1 MRLIRATRASG
12 IGGSRGAAAET
23 VGRKKRHHRKEYT
36 VTEVMDQVASP
47 ELREVE
53 LLLEGVEAARRLE
66 NASDKRLGIVRHQFD
81 VPVRSLERLKIYSGA
96 NPRKHPKVKSRV
108 ARQIRQSLLN
118 EDTVADAFHLAHLG
132 ITVVATD
139 FRKIDGQDDKWLL
152 KFRVDEDGDEPQDGI
167 VNGLHTLA
175 VIEDLL
181 GAGTEISP
189 QQYVSFTVITGI
201 PDDDRATIVP
211 FIAKGRNTVLQVKDE
226 SIDNLM
232 KRFDTIKSAINP
244 YPYAKEIGWEESAD
258 ADYDVLD
265 VLAIMTALN
274 PILYPNESNGN
285 GDITHPIIAADHK
298 RACLKRFEEDTQ
310 AYNRLAH
317 LLPDMLH
324 LYDLIRSDARDRYNE
339 TGKGKRG
346 GRLRVM
352 TSRKVK
358 DRKTGEKRTIENAL
372 YFPFL
377 RTGKNAFG
385 KHGTWELTY
394 SATFAI
400 LAAFRN
406 FVVEGEDGTY
416 QWRGGFEAVERAWR
430 KLGAELVITCQ
441 DTAETLPEHKMAVL
455 LGRNRPLWN
464 GLHKIVKEYL
474 TRQESEQRAAELEAE
489 IKRLRELAGQPAGTG
504 RPRE

>member
-1 MRLIRATRASG
+1 MTQVMEPAGAT
-12 IGGSRGAAAET
+12 E
-23 VGRKKRHHRKEYT
+23 
-36 VTEVMDQVASP
+36 D
-47 ELREVE
+47 LREV
-53 LLLEGVEAARRLE
+53 LLEGIEAARRLE
-66 NASDKRLGIVRHQFD
+66 NSSDRRLGIVRHQFD
-81 VPVRSLERLKIYSGA
+81 VPVRDLDRLHIYSGA

-118 EDTVADAFHLAHLG
+118 EDTVPDAFHLAHLG
-132 ITVVATD
+132 ITVIATE
-139 FRKIDGQDDKWLL
+139 FSKVDGREDTYKL
-152 KFRVDEDGDEPQDGI
+152 KFRVDDSDEPQDGI

-181 GAGTEISP
+181 ASGMEISP
-189 QQYVSFTVITGI
+189 SQYVSFTVITGI
-201 PDDDRATIVP
+201 PAEERSTIVP

-232 KRFDTIKSAINP
+232 KRFSTLQDEISPLP
-244 YPYAKEIGWEESAD
+244 YVDKIGWEESAD
-258 ADYDVLD
+258 TPYDVLD

-274 PILYPNESNGN
+274 PILYPNEN
-285 GDITHPIIAADHK
+285 GDSGEITHPIIAADHK

-310 AYNRLAH
+310 AYNKLAH

-324 LYDLIRSDARDRYNE
+324 LYDLVRSDARDRYNE

-352 TSRKVK
+352 TSRKN
-358 DRKTGEKRTIENAL
+358 RQTGKATDDAL
-372 YFPFL
+372 FFPFL
-377 RTGKNAFG
+377 RVGRSYG
-385 KHGTWELTY
+385 KHGTYELTY

-400 LAAFRN
+400 LASFRN

-416 QWRGGFEAVERAWR
+416 GWNGGFEAVLRAWR
-430 KLGAELVITCQ
+430 TLGAELVITCQ

-474 TRQESEQRAAELEAE
+474 TRQEAEEKTAELQAE
-489 IKRLRELAGQPAGTG
+489 IDRLRKLQSETDP
-504 RPRE
+504 PS

>member
-1 MRLIRATRASG
+1 MTDVV
-12 IGGSRGAAAET
+12 E
-23 VGRKKRHHRKEYT
+23 
-36 VTEVMDQVASP
+36 QVAGDD
-47 ELREVE
+47 LREVI
-53 LLLEGVEAARRLE
+53 LEGVEAARRLE
-66 NASDKRLGIVRHQFD
+66 NQSDKRLGIVRHQFD
-81 VPVRSLERLKIYSGA
+81 VPVRELERLHIYSGA

-108 ARQIRQSLLN
+108 ARQIRHSLLN
-118 EDTVADAFHLAHLG
+118 EDTVSDAFHLAHLG
-132 ITVVATD
+132 ITVVATEFAKVEGRED
-139 FRKIDGQDDKWLL
+139 AYRL
-152 KFRVDEDGDEPQDGI
+152 KFRIDDTDDPQDGI

-181 GAGTEISP
+181 SSGMEISRD
-189 QQYVSFTVITGI
+189 QYVSFTVITGI
-201 PDDDRATIVP
+201 PSEERATIVP
-211 FIAKGRNTVLQVKDE
+211 FIAKGRNTVLQVKEE

-232 KRFDTIKSAINP
+232 KRFATLQQAIEP
-244 YPYAKEIGWEESAD
+244 YPYADEIGWEESAD
-258 ADYDVLD
+258 TDYDVLD

-274 PILYPNESNGN
+274 PILYPNESGGS

-298 RACLKRFEEDTQ
+298 RACLKRFEENTQ
-310 AYNRLAH
+310 AYNDLAS

-352 TSRKVK
+352 TSRKN
-358 DRKTGEKRTIENAL
+358 RQTGKANENAF

-377 RTGKNAFG
+377 RVGKSYG
-385 KHGTWELTY
+385 KHGTYELAY

-406 FVVEGEDGTY
+406 FVVQSDD
-416 QWRGGFEAVERAWR
+416 GGFEWKGGFDAVLRAWR
-430 KLGAELVITCQ
+430 NLGAELVITCQ

-474 TRQESEQRAAELEAE
+474 TRQDAEEKTAELQAE
-489 IKRLRELAGQPAGTG
+489 IDRLRKLTVGEGPTG
-504 RPRE
+504 

>member
-1 MRLIRATRASG
+1 M
-12 IGGSRGAAAET
+12 
-23 VGRKKRHHRKEYT
+23 
-36 VTEVMDQVASP
+36 TEVVEQPAVE

-53 LLLEGVEAARRLE
+53 LLLEGVEAARRME

-81 VPVRSLERLKIYSGA
+81 VPVRELERLHVYSGA
-96 NPRKHPKVKSRV
+96 NPRKHPKVRSRV

-118 EDTVADAFHLAHLG
+118 EDTVVDAFHLAHLG
-132 ITVVATD
+132 ITVVATEFTKVEGRED
-139 FRKIDGQDDKWLL
+139 SWLL
-152 KFRVDEDGDEPQDGI
+152 KFTLDESDEPQDGI

-175 VIEDLL
+175 VIEELL
-181 GAGTEISP
+181 ASGTAISAN
-189 QQYVSFTVITGI
+189 QYVSFTVITGI
-201 PDDDRATIVP
+201 PPEERATIVP
-211 FIAKGRNTVLQVKDE
+211 FIAKGRNTVLQVKEE

-232 KRFDTIKSAINP
+232 KRFDTLKKAIAL
-244 YPYAKEIGWEESAD
+244 YPYENQIGWEESAD
-258 ADYDVLD
+258 TDYDVLD

-274 PILYPNESNGN
+274 PDLYPNESSGN
-285 GDITHPIIAADHK
+285 GDVTHPIIAADHK

-310 AYNRLAH
+310 AYNQLAH

-324 LYDLIRSDARDRYNE
+324 LYDLVRSDARDRYNM

-352 TSRKVK
+352 TSRK
-358 DRKTGEKRTIENAL
+358 DRKSGTAINDAL

-377 RTGKNAFG
+377 RTGKNSYG
-385 KHGTWELTY
+385 KRATWELTY

-406 FVVEGEDGTY
+406 FLARGEDGAY
-416 QWRGGFEAVERAWR
+416 EWRGGFEAVERAWR

-441 DTAETLPEHKMAVL
+441 ETAETLPEHKMAVL

-464 GLHKIVKEYL
+464 ALHKIVKEYL
-474 TRQESEQRAAELEAE
+474 TRQDADQRTAELQAEIDRLRKAAEQAS
-489 IKRLRELAGQPAGTG
+489 AGADSAA
-504 RPRE
+504 

>member
-1 MRLIRATRASG
+1 M
-12 IGGSRGAAAET
+12 
-23 VGRKKRHHRKEYT
+23 
-36 VTEVMDQVASP
+36 TEVMELSDTQ

-53 LLLEGVEAARRLE
+53 LLLEGVEAARRME
-66 NASDKRLGIVRHQFD
+66 NPSDKRLGIVRHQFD
-81 VPVRSLERLKIYSGA
+81 VPVNVLDRFKIYSGA
-96 NPRKHPKVKSRV
+96 NPRKHPKVRSRV

-118 EDTVADAFHLAHLG
+118 EDTVVDAFHLAHLG
-132 ITVVATD
+132 ITVIATGFEKVEGRED
-139 FRKIDGQDDKWLL
+139 AYML
-152 KFRVDEDGDEPQDGI
+152 KFRLDDSDEPQDGI

-181 GAGTEISP
+181 GSGTEISDD
-189 QQYVSFTVITGI
+189 QYVSFTVITGVR
-201 PDDDRATIVP
+201 PEDRSTIVP
-211 FIAKGRNTVLQVKDE
+211 FIAKGRNTVLQVKEE

-232 KRFDTIKSAINP
+232 KRFDPLKQVLEP
-244 YPYAKEIGWEESAD
+244 YPYSDQIGWEESANT
-258 ADYDVLD
+258 DYDVLD

-274 PILYPNESNGN
+274 PILYPNEAAGN
-285 GDITHPIIAADHK
+285 SDITHPIIAADHK
-298 RACLKRFEEDTQ
+298 RACLKRFEEESND
-310 AYNRLAH
+310 YYKLAH
-317 LLPDMLH
+317 LLPEMLH
-324 LYDLIRSDARDRYNE
+324 LYDLIRSDARDQYNK

-352 TSRKVK
+352 TSRK
-358 DRKTGEKRTIENAL
+358 DRKTGNSVDDAL

-377 RTGKNAFG
+377 RTGKNSFG
-385 KHGTWELTY
+385 TRGTFELTY

-406 FVVEGEDGTY
+406 FVEEDGDGAY
-416 QWRGGFEAVERAWR
+416 QWKGGFDAVEKAWR

-474 TRQESEQRAAELEAE
+474 TRQDAALTTAELQAE
-489 IKRLRELAGQPAGTG
+489 IERLRKLAGLDESAGA
-504 RPRE
+504 

>member
-1 MRLIRATRASG
+1 MTDVMEP
-12 IGGSRGAAAET
+12 AEQIA
-23 VGRKKRHHRKEYT
+23 GE
-36 VTEVMDQVASP
+36 D
-47 ELREVE
+47 LREVI
-53 LLLEGVEAARRLE
+53 LEGVEAARRLE
-66 NASDKRLGIVRHQFD
+66 NQSDKRLGIVRHQFD
-81 VPVRSLERLKIYSGA
+81 VPVRELERLHIYSGA

-118 EDTVADAFHLAHLG
+118 EDTVEDAFHLAHLG
-132 ITVVATD
+132 ITVIATE
-139 FRKIDGQDDKWLL
+139 FSKVDGRDDAYRL
-152 KFRVDEDGDEPQDGI
+152 KFRIDDTDDPHDGI

-181 GAGTEISP
+181 ASGMEISSD
-189 QQYVSFTVITGI
+189 QYVSFTVITGI
-201 PDDDRATIVP
+201 PPEERATIVP
-211 FIAKGRNTVLQVKDE
+211 FIARGRNTVLQVKEE

-232 KRFDTIKSAINP
+232 KRFATLQQAIEP
-244 YPYAKEIGWEESAD
+244 YPYADKIGWEESAD
-258 ADYDVLD
+258 TDYDVLD

-274 PILYPNESNGN
+274 PILYPNESGGD
-285 GDITHPIIAADHK
+285 GDINHPIIAADHK
-298 RACLKRFEEDTQ
+298 RACLKRFEEDSQ
-310 AYNRLAH
+310 AYNSLAH

-324 LYDLIRSDARDRYNE
+324 LYDLIRSDARDRYND

-352 TSRKVK
+352 TSRKSRQAGKAVTVE
-358 DRKTGEKRTIENAL
+358 DAL

-377 RTGKNAFG
+377 RVGKSFG
-385 KHGTWELTY
+385 KHGTYQLTY

-400 LAAFRN
+400 IAAFRN
-406 FVVEGEDGTY
+406 FVVADDDGTY
-416 QWRGGFEAVERAWR
+416 QWKGGFEVVLRAWR

-474 TRQESEQRAAELEAE
+474 TRQQAEEKTAELQAE
-489 IKRLRELAGQPAGTG
+489 IDRLRKLAAGETQ
-504 RPRE
+504 RS

>member
-1 MRLIRATRASG
+1 MTDVMEEAAT
-12 IGGSRGAAAET
+12 E
-23 VGRKKRHHRKEYT
+23 
-36 VTEVMDQVASP
+36 

-53 LLLEGVEAARRLE
+53 FLLEGVEAARRME
-66 NASDKRLGIVRHQFD
+66 NQSDKRLGIVRHQFD
-81 VPVRSLERLKIYSGA
+81 VPVGVLERLKVYSGA
-96 NPRKHPKVKSRV
+96 NPRQRPRVKSRV

-118 EDTVADAFHLAHLG
+118 EDTVVDAFHLAHLG

-139 FRKIDGQDDKWLL
+139 FTKVEDREDAWLL
-152 KFRVDEDGDEPQDGI
+152 KFRLDESDEPQDGI

-175 VIEDLL
+175 VIEELL
-181 GAGTEISP
+181 GSGTEISP
-189 QQYVSFTVITGI
+189 NQYVSFTVITGI
-201 PDDDRATIVP
+201 PAEERSTIVP
-211 FIAKGRNTVLQVKDE
+211 FIAKGRNTVLQVKEE

-232 KRFDTIKSAINP
+232 KRFDTLKKAIEP

-258 ADYDVLD
+258 TDYDVLD

-274 PILYPNESNGN
+274 PILYPNESGGN
-285 GDITHPIIAADHK
+285 GDVTHPIIAADHK

-324 LYDLIRSDARDRYNE
+324 LYDLVRSDARDRYNE

-352 TSRKVK
+352 TSRKQK
-358 DRKTGEKRTIENAL
+358 DRRTGEKRTVENAL
-372 YFPFL
+372 YSPFL
-377 RTGKNAFG
+377 RTGKDSYG
-385 KHGTWELTY
+385 KRGTWELTY

-406 FVVEGEDGTY
+406 FVAEGEDGTY

-474 TRQESEQRAAELEAE
+474 TRQEAEQRASELEAE
-489 IKRLRELAGQPAGTG
+489 IERLRELTGQSGGSEAVA
-504 RPRE
+504 

>member
-1 MRLIRATRASG
+1 MA
-12 IGGSRGAAAET
+12 
-23 VGRKKRHHRKEYT
+23 
-36 VTEVMDQVASP
+36 EVMEQAATED
-47 ELREVE
+47 LREVV
-53 LLLEGVEAARRLE
+53 LEGVEAARRLE
-66 NASDKRLGIVRHQFD
+66 NQSDKQLGIVRHQFD
-81 VPVRSLERLKIYSGA
+81 VPVRELERLHIYSGA

-118 EDTVADAFHLAHLG
+118 EDTVSDAFHLAHLG
-132 ITVVATD
+132 ITVVATE
-139 FRKIDGQDDKWLL
+139 FAKVDGREDAYRL
-152 KFRVDEDGDEPQDGI
+152 KFQIDDSDEPQDGI

-175 VIEDLL
+175 VIEELL
-181 GAGTEISP
+181 GSGMEISP
-189 QQYVSFTVITGI
+189 NQYVSFTVITGI
-201 PDDDRATIVP
+201 PAEERATIVP

-232 KRFDTIKSAINP
+232 KRFDTLKQAIEP
-244 YPYAKEIGWEESAD
+244 YPFADKIGWEESANT
-258 ADYDVLD
+258 DYDVLD

-274 PILYPNESNGN
+274 PSLYPNENGGN

-298 RACLKRFEEDTQ
+298 RACLKRFEESTQ
-310 AYNRLAH
+310 AYNQLAH

-352 TSRKVK
+352 TSRKN
-358 DRKTGEKRTIENAL
+358 RQTGKAVEDAL

-377 RTGKNAFG
+377 RVGKSYG

-406 FVVEGEDGTY
+406 FVVLGEDGTY
-416 QWRGGFEAVERAWR
+416 QWKGGFESVLRAWR

-474 TRQESEQRAAELEAE
+474 TRQEAEEKTAELQAE
-489 IKRLRELAGQPAGTG
+489 IDRLRKLADGSAS
-504 RPRE
+504 